1 MGTSDDIVIVSGT
14 RTAVGRFGGGF
25 KDIPAPRLGAVA
37 IKEAIKRAKL
47 EPRDVDHVVMGCT
60 LQVADTINVARQ
72 AAIYAGVPNEVPAF
86 TVNRLCGSG
95 VEAIHAAARMIA
107 TGDADVVV
115 AGGVENM
122 SRMPYILRNA
132 RWGYRMGDGVLE
144 DSMAAGVLQCPIND
158 YHMGVTAEN
167 VAGKYGVSREDQD
180 KFSLESQK
188 RAVAAI
194 KGGLFKEQIVPVHIP
209 QPKGEAVTVDTDEHP
224 RADTSLERL
233 AKLQPAFKQGG
244 TVTAGNS
251 SGLND
256 GAAAVVVMTRRK
268 AQERGLQPWLS
279 MRGRAVAGVDPAFM
293 GIGPAQAVPR
303 AMKKAGLRV
312 QDMDLIELNEAFAAQ
327 AVAVM
332 RELNMDSARTNVNG
346 GAIALGHPLGATG
359 AVLVVKLMYEMARRK
374 SHYGLVT
381 ACIGGGMGIASI
393 FERA

>member
-1 MGTSDDIVIVSGT
+1 MSASDDIVIVSGT

-25 KDIPAPRLGAVA
+25 KDLPAPRLGAVA
-37 IKEAIKRAKL
+37 IKEAIRRAKL

-60 LQVADTINVARQ
+60 LQIADTINVARQ
-72 AAIYAGVPNEVPAF
+72 AAIYAGVPVEVPAF

-95 VEAIHAAARMIA
+95 VEAIHSAARMVA
-107 TGDADVVV
+107 TGDAEVVV

-167 VAGKYGVSREDQD
+167 VATKYGVNREDQD
-180 KFSLESQK
+180 KFALESQK

-209 QPKGEAVTVDTDEHP
+209 QSKGEAVTVDTDEHP
-224 RADTSLERL
+224 RADTTLEKL
-233 AKLQPAFKQGG
+233 AKLTPAFKQGG

-256 GAAAVVVMTRRK
+256 GAAAVVVMSRRT
-268 AQERGLQPWLS
+268 AQEKGLEPLLTL
-279 MRGRAVAGVDPAFM
+279 RGRAVAGVDPAYM

-303 AMKKAGLRV
+303 AMKRAGLRV

-359 AVLVVKLMYEMARRK
+359 AVLVVKLMYEMARRH
-374 SHYGLVT
+374 SRYGLVT